1 MCLSPNATCV
11 AKRSV
16 PRSTVTALDGGRSS
30 TCPAPNWPSL
40 FLPQHFRVPS
50 LDIEHKCEMIRPDHK
65 WPHQNQCLGGWFP
78 SLHFHLPTAQEAS
91 GSRHCPNISRL
102 PVETR
107 DAKYSLP
114 AIDLAMAAR
123 NLSGSV
129 EHHGTHSETTNQK
142 QTKTH
147 HYHPDIILLGA

>member
-1 MCLSPNATCV
+1 MCEPPNATCV
-11 AKRSV
+11 AKLSV

-78 SLHFHLPTAQEAS
+78 SLHFHLPTAQEAF
-91 GSRHCPNISRL
+91 GGRHCPNISRWYSPRL
-102 PVETR
+102 HKRSCPRQSR
-107 DAKYSLP
+107 DAQYLLP
-114 AIDLAMAAR
+114 AAALG
-123 NLSGSV
+123 NLN
-129 EHHGTHSETTNQK
+129 ETWN
-142 QTKTH
+142 
-147 HYHPDIILLGA
+147 PPFSIF